1 MAPTIQRPGGPAPP
15 PGSGRPG
22 ADKGRGVLSR
32 SRQQQEE
39 QMRSEL
45 VIETAKVAL
54 TIQLQQYHLY
64 SVYFQVFF
72 NGL

>member
-45 VIETAKVAL
+45 VNLSSEVTLNV
-54 TIQLQQYHLY
+54 
-64 SVYFQVFF
+64 
-72 NGL
+72 

>member
-45 VIETAKVAL
+45 VIETAKVA
-54 TIQLQQYHLY
+54 
-64 SVYFQVFF
+64 
-72 NGL
+72 

>member
-45 VIETAKVAL
+45 V
-54 TIQLQQYHLY
+54 
-64 SVYFQVFF
+64 
-72 NGL
+72 NGIAIVCFTYAIMFGIVSF